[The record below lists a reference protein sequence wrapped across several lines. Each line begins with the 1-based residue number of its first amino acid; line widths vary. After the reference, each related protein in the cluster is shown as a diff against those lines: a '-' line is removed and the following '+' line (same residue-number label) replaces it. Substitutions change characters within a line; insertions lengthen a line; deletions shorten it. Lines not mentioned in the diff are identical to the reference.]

1 MTAIADHVRTD
12 ERPYDGVLAPPG
24 RLGRTWRGRPDDPAW
39 VRPSLLGL
47 LLGTALLYLWD
58 LSASGYANSFYA
70 AAVQAGS
77 QSWKA
82 MLFGS
87 LDAGNLITVDKPP
100 ASLWVMDLSARVFGF
115 SSWSLLVPQALEGV
129 AAVGLLYAAVRRV
142 SSPAAAL
149 LAGGVLALTPV
160 ATLMFRFNNPDALLV
175 LTLVGAAYAT
185 TRALEAASTRWLAL
199 AGALVGLGFMSK
211 MLQALIV
218 VPVLAGVYLLAAP
231 TGVGRRLRQLTVAG
245 AALVVSAGWWVALVS
260 LWPAGSRPYIGGS
273 QGNSILELTFG
284 YNGLGRLT
292 GNETGSVGGGGAG
305 GQTGRWGATGLV
317 RMFNSEMGGQ
327 ISWLIPAALLL
338 LAAGLVATRRAGRTD
353 RVRAALLMWGGWLLL
368 TGLVFSYAKGI
379 IHPYYTVA
387 LAPAIGAVVGIGAV
401 QLWERRGSWFGR
413 GTLAAVVLA
422 TTWWSLV
429 LLRRSPTWHPELR
442 TLVVGLGL
450 TATIGLLA
458 APYLHRRAVTA
469 VAAAAIVVG
478 LAGPAAASLQTAA
491 TPHSGAIPS
500 AGPAVVGGTGPGGRA
515 GRPGFGRPGFGGGG
529 FGGAPPQGGLGGP
542 PPGAFGTRTPGQGG
556 LGGLLDAGT
565 PDAALVTALQA
576 NADSYTWVAAAVGA
590 NSAAGV
596 QIATGR
602 PVMALGGF
610 NGSDPAPT
618 LAQFQQYVA
627 LGKVHYFLSGGGRGF
642 GGQTG
647 GSSTTSEITA
657 WVQAHYTAGTIGG
670 VTVYDLTASTS

>member
-1 MTAIADHVRTD
+1 
-12 ERPYDGVLAPPG
+12 
-24 RLGRTWRGRPDDPAW
+24 
-39 VRPSLLGL
+39 VRPSLLAL
-47 LLGTALLYLWD
+47 LLGTAVLYLWD
-58 LSASGYANSFYA
+58 LGASGYANSFYA

-87 LDAGNLITVDKPP
+87 LDAANLITVDKPP

-115 SSWSLLVPQALEGV
+115 SSWSLLAPQALEGV
-129 AAVGLLYAAVRRV
+129 ASVALLYAAVRRV
-142 SSPAAAL
+142 ATPAAAL

-160 ATLMFRFNNPDALLV
+160 ATLMFRFDNPDALLV

-199 AGALVGLGFMSK
+199 AGALIGLGFMTK
-211 MLQALIV
+211 MLQALIL

-231 TGVGRRLRQLTVAG
+231 TGIRRRLGQLMTAG
-245 AALVVSAGWWVALVS
+245 LALVVSAGWWVALVT

-284 YNGLGRLT
+284 YNGFGRLT
-292 GNETGSVGGGGAG
+292 GNETGSVGGGAA
-305 GQTGRWGATGLV
+305 GQTGRWGATGLL

-327 ISWLIPAALLL
+327 ISWLIPASLLL
-338 LAAGLVATRRAGRTD
+338 LVAGLAAQRRAGRTD
-353 RVRAALLMWGGWLLL
+353 RVRAALLLWGGWLVL
-368 TGLVFSYAKGI
+368 TALVFSFAKGI

-387 LAPAIGAVVGIGAV
+387 LAPAIGAVVGIGGV
-401 QLWERRGSWFGR
+401 HLWQRRGSWFAR
-413 GTLAAVVLA
+413 AALAAVVLA
-422 TTWWSLV
+422 SAWWSVV

-442 TLVVGLGL
+442 TLVIGFGI
-450 TATIGLLA
+450 TAAIGLLA
-458 APYLHRRAVTA
+458 APWLHRRAVPA
-469 VAAAAIVVG
+469 IAAAAIVVG

-500 AGPAVVGGTGPGGRA
+500 AGPAVVGGNGPGGRP
-515 GRPGFGRPGFGGGG
+515 GRGG
-529 FGGAPPQGGLGGP
+529 FAGGPPAGGFGGP
-542 PPGAFGTRTPGQGG
+542 PPGATAGTTRGGVGGQGG
-556 LGGLLDAGT
+556 LGGLLDAAT
-565 PDAALVTALQA
+565 PDAALVTALKA
-576 NADSYTWVAAAVGA
+576 NADSYTWVAAAIGA

-596 QIATGR
+596 QIATGK

-627 LGKVHYFLSGGGRGF
+627 QGKVHYFLSGGGRGGGPG
-642 GGQTG
+642 GGQNG
-647 GSSTTSEITA
+647 GSSTTTEISN
-657 WVQAHYTAGTIGG
+657 WVAANYTATTIGG